1 MQQKVNQVSKKQN
14 SENTVAIKAK
24 KYQND
29 INNLKEILE
38 LQKQIKI
45 IRQTLG
51 LDKEDIVIPV
61 SALKKTGHE
70 ELLDLMEDLMKG

>member
-1 MQQKVNQVSKKQN
+1 M
-14 SENTVAIKAK
+14 
-24 KYQND
+24 
-29 INNLKEILE
+29 L

-45 IRQTLG
+45 IRQTLD

-70 ELLDLMEDLMKG
+70 KLLDLMEDLWKG